1 MSDYYNRHKFVFMSD
16 VDYNLFVAKDKFF
29 KFVDI
34 VSPALLCLFSTTFLP
49 YTTVSG
55 SKNPLALTAATKL
68 VKRVTKMY
76 DDFQALMQDTI
87 HMSHVSVDDLDDKMK
102 KLYTFAFIKRKQQL
116 EHKLINIFNDIA
128 SFENVINFNTEDF
141 VDEEE

>member
-29 KFVDI
+29 KFVDN

-49 YTTVSG
+49 YTTVSTG
-55 SKNPLALTAATKL
+55 KNPLALTTATKL

-76 DDFQALMQDTI
+76 DDFQALLQDTV
-87 HMSHVSVDDLDDKMK
+87 HMSHLSVDDLDDKMK
-102 KLYTFAFIKRKQQL
+102 KLYTFTFIKRKQLL
-116 EHKLINIFNDIA
+116 EQKLINIFNDIA
-128 SFENVINFNTEDF
+128 SFENVINVNEENF
-141 VDEEE
+141 VNQEE